1 MKAMQQALPDTDKAL
16 IKKYKMDQGTLSLN
30 WAAKPFLKAMLLSNP
45 PQDWRR
51 VRSPVLVLGGSLDHQ
66 VPSTENVGG
75 IVAALKQ
82 GGNRTV
88 EAAILPSLNHLLQSA
103 TTGREDE
110 FATIEET
117 MAPIVLQKVAAF
129 VNQQR

>member
-1 MKAMQQALPDTDKAL
+1 
-16 IKKYKMDQGTLSLN
+16 
-30 WAAKPFLKAMLLSNP
+30 
-45 PQDWRR
+45 
-51 VRSPVLVLGGSLDHQ
+51 
-66 VPSTENVGG
+66 
-75 IVAALKQ
+75 
-82 GGNRTV
+82 V

>member
-16 IKKYKMDQGTLSLN
+16 IKKYKMAQGTLSLN

-75 IVAALKQ
+75 IVAA
-82 GGNRTV
+82 
-88 EAAILPSLNHLLQSA
+88 
-103 TTGREDE
+103 
-110 FATIEET
+110 
-117 MAPIVLQKVAAF
+117 
-129 VNQQR
+129 